1 MAWRCALEQKY
12 KQKSHAWKCWISL
25 KDFVDTMI
33 QSSIQS
39 AWMLIETVQSLL
51 IHVLVFLIHQT
62 HINVSFDLFMIINVL
77 KLGRSEWWNISLT
90 KIETHIQI
98 KHDTCSLKLQFT
110 SWFNFY
116 LLKCQNLVYLISR
129 MSFTCINWSM
139 NTHVIE
145 IISLVMV
152 TWGMS
157 FYSCNKVC
165 CRSWMVVGGC
175 RRRLFRL
182 SSSSGTHKC
191 AIGLVRTLDM
201 EEHLRCLS
209 AETSSTLCLYVAL
222 HCPVE
227 ESDCADGQME
237 EPKEQWFH
245 RNISVHS
252 YCHELQLR
260 EEVFA
265 FPKQFLRSP

>member
-1 MAWRCALEQKY
+1 
-12 KQKSHAWKCWISL
+12 
-25 KDFVDTMI
+25 MI

-62 HINVSFDLFMIINVL
+62 HINVSFDLFMIINIL

-90 KIETHIQI
+90 QIETHIQI
-98 KHDTCSLKLQFT
+98 KHDTCSLNLQFT

-116 LLKCQNLVYLISR
+116 LVKCQNLVYLISR
-129 MSFTCINWSM
+129 MFFTCINWSM

-145 IISLVMV
+145 FLSLVIV

-165 CRSWMVVGGC
+165 CRSWMVVGGWG
-175 RRRLFRL
+175 RHLFRL

-191 AIGLVRTLDM
+191 AIGLRSGENVGYGGT
-201 EEHLRCLS
+201 
-209 AETSSTLCLYVAL
+209 STLFVSRNFEHTLSICGLAL
-222 HCPVE
+222 FCWRVRL
-227 ESDCADGQME
+227 C
-237 EPKEQWFH
+237 W
-245 RNISVHS
+245 
-252 YCHELQLR
+252 
-260 EEVFA
+260 
-265 FPKQFLRSP
+265 